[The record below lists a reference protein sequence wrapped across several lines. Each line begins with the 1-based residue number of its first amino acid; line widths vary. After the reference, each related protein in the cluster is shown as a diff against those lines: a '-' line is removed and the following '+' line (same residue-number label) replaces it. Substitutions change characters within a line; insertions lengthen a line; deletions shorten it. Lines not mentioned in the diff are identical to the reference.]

1 MCGQLFLTHVTIGG
15 QYSLK
20 EMLMR
25 IVRRLAVATFSLA
38 LLAPGIT
45 RAQSDAMATMVRI
58 SNAYQLTPN
67 ITYRTASNWDAK
79 LDLYQPRGLNAP
91 NPVLMFFH
99 GGGWTAGAK
108 EGVALNFLP
117 YLEAGWTVLNV
128 EYRLTN
134 VALAPAAVE
143 DARCA
148 LRWVYRNAKQY
159 NFDTEK
165 IVTTGESAGGHLAM
179 TTAMLPES
187 AGFDNTC
194 PGNRAGGAS
203 SGGATNTDGL
213 KVAAV
218 VDWYG
223 ISDVHELLS
232 GPNMKSYAVAWLGAL
247 PYRAE
252 LAKQLSPET
261 YVNRTT
267 PPIISVHGDA
277 DPTVPYSQKQR
288 LHQALDKAGAIHE
301 LVTIPNGKHGGFTD
315 GEKTMA
321 FSRIRSFLAKQ
332 NVQPSASQVKPQT
345 ASR

>member
-1 MCGQLFLTHVTIGG
+1 
-15 QYSLK
+15 
-20 EMLMR
+20 MR
-25 IVRRLAVATFSLA
+25 IVGRLAIAALPLT
-38 LLAPGIT
+38 LLAAPGAA
-45 RAQSDAMATMVRI
+45 RAQSDAMTTIVHI

-79 LDLYQPRGLNAP
+79 LDLYQPRGVNTP

-99 GGGWTAGAK
+99 GGGWTAGTK
-108 EGVALNFLP
+108 EASTLSLLP
-117 YLEAGWTVLNV
+117 YLQAGWTVVNV

-159 NFDTEK
+159 NLDTKK

-203 SGGATNTDGL
+203 GVGPQNLDEL
-213 KVAAV
+213 KVAAI

-247 PYRAE
+247 PYRAD

-261 YVNRTT
+261 YAKPGA

-277 DPTVPYSQKQR
+277 DPTVPYSQKRR
-288 LHQALDKAGAIHE
+288 LHDALDKAGVTHE
-301 LVTIPNGKHGGFTD
+301 LVTIPDGKHGGFTD
-315 GEKTMA
+315 AEKMMA
-321 FSRIRSFLAKQ
+321 YTRIRGFLAKHSL
-332 NVQPSASQVKPQT
+332 VPPPEPARTQT
-345 ASR
+345 SSR

>member
-1 MCGQLFLTHVTIGG
+1 MRMTG
-15 QYSLK
+15 
-20 EMLMR
+20 R
-25 IVRRLAVATFSLA
+25 IVIAAVAFAVLGTQGLV
-38 LLAPGIT
+38 
-45 RAQSDAMATMVRI
+45 RAQSDALATLVRI

-79 LDLYQPRGLNAP
+79 LDLYLPRGLNAP
-91 NPVLMFFH
+91 NPVLIFFH
-99 GGGWTAGAK
+99 GGGWTAGTK
-108 EGVALNFLP
+108 EAIALNLLP
-117 YLEAGWTVLNV
+117 YLQAGWTVVNV

-134 VALAPAAVE
+134 VAIAPAAVE
-143 DARCA
+143 DSRCA
-148 LRWVYRNAKQY
+148 LRWVFRNAKQY
-159 NFDTEK
+159 NFDTAK

-203 SGGATNTDGL
+203 NPGPSNSSDQL
-213 KVAAV
+213 KVAAI

-252 LAKQLSPET
+252 LAKELSPET
-261 YVNRTT
+261 YVIRAT

-288 LHQALDKAGAIHE
+288 LHDALDKAGADHE
-301 LVTIPNGKHGGFTD
+301 LVTIPKGGHGGFTD
-315 GEKTMA
+315 AEKTMA
-321 FSRIRSFLAKQ
+321 FVRIREFLAKR
-332 NVQPSASQVKPQT
+332 NLMPAEHAKPQT

>member
-1 MCGQLFLTHVTIGG
+1 
-15 QYSLK
+15 
-20 EMLMR
+20 MR
-25 IVRRLAVATFSLA
+25 IAGRLGIATLMVA
-38 LLAPGIT
+38 LLVMSSVARG
-45 RAQSDAMATMVRI
+45 QSDAVSALVRI

-67 ITYRTASNWDAK
+67 IVYRTVSNWDAK
-79 LDLYQPRGLNAP
+79 LDLYQPRGANTP

-99 GGGWTAGAK
+99 GGGWTAGTK

-117 YLEAGWTVLNV
+117 YLESGWTLLNV
-128 EYRLTN
+128 EYRLTS

-159 NFDTEK
+159 NFDTQR

-194 PGNRAGGAS
+194 PGSRAGGAS
-203 SGGATNTDGL
+203 SQGPSNTDEL
-213 KVAAV
+213 KVAAI

-223 ISDVHELLS
+223 ISDVHELLA
-232 GPNMKSYAVAWLGAL
+232 GPNMKPYAVAWLGSL

-261 YVNRTT
+261 YVNRST

-288 LHQALDKAGAIHE
+288 LHQALDKAGAPHE

-315 GEKTMA
+315 AEKTMA
-321 FSRIRSFLAKQ
+321 FSRIRAFLAKQ
-332 NVQPSASQVKPQT
+332 HVQPPTPLNPQT
-345 ASR
+345 ASQ